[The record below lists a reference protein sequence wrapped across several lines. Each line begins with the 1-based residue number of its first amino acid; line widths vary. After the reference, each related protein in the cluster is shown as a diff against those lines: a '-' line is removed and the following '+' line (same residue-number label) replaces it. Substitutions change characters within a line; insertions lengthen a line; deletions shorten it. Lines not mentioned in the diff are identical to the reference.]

1 MEKIFPRL
9 SYFLREEKKDKV
21 LLSVVFIIV
30 AIITRVLYSNTPTS
44 MNVDFVVVPMFI
56 IPLTALFY
64 NTKIDIFSGDT
75 SMVSAS
81 AFVQQRSKILPSA
94 FESVFKGFI
103 NIMNPVK
110 LFEGYRLLAVDGSDI
125 RTPVN
130 PDDPDSY
137 CKQKDSKPYSLY
149 HLNAIYDLLS
159 HTYLDA
165 VVQKRRN
172 RNEHRALCNMVDR
185 YDFSVPSI
193 FTADRG
199 YESYNNMA
207 HIQQINQFFL
217 FRVKDIHSNGIL
229 KGFILPDKDQ
239 FDFPVSLT
247 LTNKQTKFTKNLCK
261 DHNRFRFNPSTSNFD
276 FLPAKSKHSD
286 PPSFFNLVF
295 RIVRIEV
302 VPGKY
307 EVLLTNL
314 PTDSF
319 SPEKLKYL
327 YSLRWGIETSFRSL
341 KYTVGLLCFHSK
353 KPEFLKQE
361 IYATLVQYNFGVLLA
376 NEAASVNKHIK
387 RDPENKHQYEI
398 DFGTAIK
405 ASRKYFN
412 RKPDEKPIDIIKLLC
427 KFVHVVKKEFRQF
440 SRPLR
445 GIGAIHFLYR

>member
-1 MEKIFPRL
+1 MKQIKRIKAALNKSIKAICQSANKYCRNPEKDFTRRKKLPMEKVM
-9 SYFLREEKKDKV
+9 KTV
-21 LLSVVFIIV
+21 LGFSSKSLNNE
-30 AIITRVLYSNTPTS
+30 L
-44 MNVDFVVVPMFI
+44 
-56 IPLTALFY
+56 
-64 NTKIDIFSGDT
+64 IDIFSGDT

-94 FESVFKGFI
+94 FESVFKEFI

-172 RNEHRALCNMVDR
+172 WNEHRALCNMVDR
-185 YDFSVPSI
+185 YDSSVPSI

-207 HIQQINQFFL
+207 HIQQINQF
-217 FRVKDIHSNGIL
+217 
-229 KGFILPDKDQ
+229 
-239 FDFPVSLT
+239 
-247 LTNKQTKFTKNLCK
+247 CK

-353 KPEFLKQE
+353 KPEHIIQE
-361 IYATLVQYNFGVLLA
+361 IFAKLTMYNFSELI
-376 NEAASVNKHIK
+376 AASISIRNATRKLIYRINFSAAVNVCRKFFLGFCA
-387 RDPENKHQYEI
+387 P
-398 DFGTAIK
+398 DFVEAVIQK
-405 ASRKYFN
+405 NILPIRSLKS
-412 RKPDEKPIDIIKLLC
+412 KPRLLHSKPA
-427 KFVHVVKKEFRQF
+427 V
-440 SRPLR
+440 S
-445 GIGAIHFLYR
+445 FLYRVA

>member
-1 MEKIFPRL
+1 MKQIKRIKASLNKSIKAICQSANKYCRNPEKDFTRRKKLPMEKVM
-9 SYFLREEKKDKV
+9 KTV
-21 LLSVVFIIV
+21 LGFSSKSLNNE
-30 AIITRVLYSNTPTS
+30 L
-44 MNVDFVVVPMFI
+44 
-56 IPLTALFY
+56 
-64 NTKIDIFSGDT
+64 IDIFSGDT

-94 FESVFKGFI
+94 FESVFKEFI

-185 YDFSVPSI
+185 YDSSVPSI

-207 HIQQINQFFL
+207 HIQQIDQFFL
-217 FRVKDIHSNGIL
+217 FRVKDTHSNGIL
-229 KGFILPDKDQ
+229 KGFILPDKDE

-353 KPEFLKQE
+353 KPGHIIQE
-361 IYATLVQYNFGVLLA
+361 IFAKLTMYNFSELI
-376 NEAASVNKHIK
+376 AASISIRNATRKLIYRINFSAAVNVCRKFFLGFCA
-387 RDPENKHQYEI
+387 P
-398 DFGTAIK
+398 DFVEAVIQK
-405 ASRKYFN
+405 NILPIRSLKS
-412 RKPDEKPIDIIKLLC
+412 KPRLLHSKPA
-427 KFVHVVKKEFRQF
+427 V
-440 SRPLR
+440 S
-445 GIGAIHFLYR
+445 FLYRVA